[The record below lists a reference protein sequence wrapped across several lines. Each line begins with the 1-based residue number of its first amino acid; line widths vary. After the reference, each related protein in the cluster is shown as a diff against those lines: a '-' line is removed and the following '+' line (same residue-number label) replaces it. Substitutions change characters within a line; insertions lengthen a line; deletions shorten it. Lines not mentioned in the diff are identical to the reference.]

1 MANEVM
7 AGLFGVTPEGLAAQ
21 REQALQKQA
30 LTFAQLDP
38 AAQAQYQLFLGGNR
52 LGGAIGGMLGAQD
65 PELAR
70 VAQRQQLL
78 QGVNP
83 SDAASLREAASRALA
98 AGDNQAAAMLGQRAM
113 DVEMAGA
120 KLASEKALTEQR
132 TRIKPDASTATERSR
147 AVIAGLE
154 VKLAKGLDLTPEEEA
169 NARWLVSQETKPK
182 MFRDAESGELITI
195 NPLDI
200 TQAAPNLAKR
210 LGSGAATTPVTPGAV
225 PTADNPVVSP
235 AKGVTVTKV
244 GEGKGPDASTVAKMA
259 DIDASLT
266 KLGKSVKE
274 LDNIGSRIDNLD
286 LGLVQNFLRGGAAWA
301 GVNTKDRTEFDS
313 LQRKALQEAN
323 NLLLLAKGA
332 QTEGDA
338 QRAQQQ
344 IADPNTWKNSEA
356 LKQAFKD
363 LRDTHANTLAALE
376 AQRAT
381 LKSKGKETPAAKP
394 SSGGYSQDQEAL
406 INRWMTAN
414 KQPREAVVKYLK
426 SIGKL

>member
-7 AGLFGVTPEGLAAQ
+7 AGLFGVTPEDLAAQ

-38 AAQAQYQLFLGGNR
+38 AAQVQYQMFLGGNR

-70 VAQRQQLL
+70 VTQRQKLL

-113 DVEMAGA
+113 DVEMAAA
-120 KLASEKALTEQR
+120 KLKSEQALGDQR
-132 TRIKPDASTATERSR
+132 NRIKPDASTATERSR

-210 LGSGAATTPVTPGAV
+210 LGSGATTTPVTPGAV
-225 PTADNPVVSP
+225 PTAENPVVSP
-235 AKGVTVTKV
+235 AKGITVTKV
-244 GEGKGPDASTVAKMA
+244 GEGKGPDASTVARMA
-259 DIDASLT
+259 DIDANLT

-363 LRDTHANTLAALE
+363 LRDTHANTIAALE

-394 SSGGYSQDQEAL
+394 SSDGYSQDQEAL

>member
-38 AAQAQYQLFLGGNR
+38 AAQVQYQMFLGGNR

-70 VAQRQQLL
+70 VTQRQQLL

-120 KLASEKALTEQR
+120 KLDAEKALATQR

-210 LGSGAATTPVTPGAV
+210 LSSGAATTPVTPGAV